1 MKTLLAILLT
11 ALLISFNV
19 VQAQDLS
26 LQPQTVNGVT
36 FVSGGVGDREKE
48 EMLSIKKEY
57 NLHLLFVD
65 KGTGAYMSGI
75 RVKILDAKGTTILD
89 SVSNGPFFYVQ
100 LNPGKYRI
108 TASVYD
114 QEQTQPT
121 VISAKK
127 TVSKTFY
134 FKAQKAPAE

>member
-1 MKTLLAILLT
+1 MKILLAILLT
-11 ALLISFNV
+11 AILVSSN

-26 LQPQTVNGVT
+26 PQPQTVNGVT

-48 EMLSIKKEY
+48 EMLSMKKEY